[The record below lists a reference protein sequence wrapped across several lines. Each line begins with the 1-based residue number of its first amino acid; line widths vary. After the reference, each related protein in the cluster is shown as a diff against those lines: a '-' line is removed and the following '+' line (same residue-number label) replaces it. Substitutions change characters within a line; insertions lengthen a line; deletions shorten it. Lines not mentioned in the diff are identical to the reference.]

1 MGMSASQARLIAL
14 TGRMN
19 DIEYQG
25 QQINQQ
31 RTTLSSQINELYN
44 SLLDMD
50 VPTPPATSEFTKVVY
65 SGKTGGT
72 KFTVGNV
79 IPTGKNSAGNNTY
92 TVDLA
97 YNMSGHS
104 VSLNSTTANISN
116 ASQFLY
122 FSNAPESLYVAT
134 TQYKTHTTE
143 KINGLTNLPT
153 DSTKKVLVKM
163 KKSEFAALGESF
175 ANNNIYQGNENELIL
190 KKDVTSLKDDDEIF
204 VEVKSG
210 EVLTSLAEHCGL
222 NVPEEGEIT
231 GDLQNVYKA
240 PVETGETKPI
250 PEGYKTDAQIKAN
263 GLYIIENGKAIPIEK
278 QEDLEKYLAQGYQIV
293 QLSSDQTNISIEN
306 PNWNKDAGGTGYAIG
321 DIALYELGDDAAVNK
336 IGKQTYEACLEGLR
350 NSFPEFEDLTDNE
363 LVSKFYV
370 YITKSSSSTNVPHFI
385 RKDEV
390 GSIVKDFTSA
400 PVYDYDADGT
410 FIKNKKSEGCQ
421 IEFDV
426 DTGRIGKIGLDNNDG
441 TVSWVKVTADT
452 VTDEAAY
459 EKAFNDYEYKKYK
472 YDQKQHE
479 INLKTSII
487 QQEDKSLEL
496 KLTRLDNERN
506 AVKTEIDA
514 VKQVTKDNIDSSFKT
529 FNG

>member
-65 SGKTGGT
+65 TGTTGGT

-79 IPTGKNSAGNNTY
+79 IPTGKNDAGNNTY
-92 TVDLA
+92 NIELSYA
-97 YNMSGHS
+97 MKGHS
-104 VSLNSTTANISN
+104 VEKNATTANISN
-116 ASQFLY
+116 ASEFLY
-122 FSNAPESLYVAT
+122 YSPVTEDKYRTSKTYDVYEAAARNNTLPENDAA
-134 TQYKTHTTE
+134 
-143 KINGLTNLPT
+143 
-153 DSTKKVLVKM
+153 KVLVKM
-163 KKSEFAALGESF
+163 KKSEFEGLNAYTIC
-175 ANNNIYQGNENELIL
+175 NIYQGNADELIL
-190 KKDVTSLKDDDEIF
+190 NKDIKDLDNDKEIF
-204 VEVKSG
+204 VEVSTGDIKG
-210 EVLTSLAEHCGL
+210 NAALATLCGL
-222 NVPEEGEIT
+222 PHPVPE
-231 GDLQNVYKA
+231 GDLDTLKNVYDA
-240 PVETGETKPI
+240 PEKTDKTKKVPG
-250 PEGYKTDAQIKAN
+250 GYKTDDQIKSN
-263 GLYIIENGKAIPIEK
+263 RIYVIEGDKAIQITKVDDLKKYIE
-278 QEDLEKYLAQGYQIV
+278 QGLQIV
-293 QLSSDQTNISIEN
+293 ELSSDQTGIQIPN
-306 PNWNKDAGGTGYAIG
+306 PNYNQEAGGTGYTIG
-321 DIALYELGDDAAVNK
+321 DMAVYQLGDSDVIDK
-336 IGKQTYEACLEGLR
+336 IGKDTYEACLEGLR
-350 NSFPEFEDLTDNE
+350 NSFPEFEELSDSD

-370 YITKSSSSTNVPHFI
+370 YISVSSSGTNVPHFI

-390 GSIVKDFTSA
+390 GAITKEFTSA

-410 FIKNKKSEGCQ
+410 FTKNTKTEGCQ

-426 DTGRIGKIGLDNNDG
+426 DTGRIGKIGLPDG
-441 TVSWVKVTADT
+441 NGQVTWVKMTADT
-452 VTDEAAY
+452 VTDEVAY